1 MGIDYGIVWDIRDN
15 YLPLLIGSLHVID
28 PMDTPEEP
36 NDGSR
41 QD

>member
-28 PMDTPEEP
+28 PMDATEEHY
-36 NDGSR
+36 DQCG